1 MIKYEDFRDGVLKR
15 TGEVA
20 FYTAPWKM
28 GDLLRFNNS
37 FQILMARANNYFHW
51 LEDRSNDLSK
61 VRELIIEKNRVCMK
75 HCINTWDYQILYEN
89 LT

>member
-37 FQILMARANNYFHW
+37 FQILMARANNYFH
-51 LEDRSNDLSK
+51 
-61 VRELIIEKNRVCMK
+61 
-75 HCINTWDYQILYEN
+75 
-89 LT
+89 